1 MSDDWTETGQEIS
14 NPSELLEYLSRI
26 RAEASHMG
34 TGLAR
39 GYWGAT
45 NAQAWIDGHRSDGVK
60 PLSAAEIAE
69 SLDMTVTPP
78 GITALHATY
87 RQALAGLLAAL
98 EAVDQAALTAWL
110 AHVAVL
116 DPDRRA

>member
-1 MSDDWTETGQEIS
+1 MSDDWTEIGQQIN

-26 RAEASHMG
+26 RAEAGHMG

-45 NAQAWIDGHRSDGVK
+45 NGQAWIDRSNGVK
-60 PLSAAEIAE
+60 PPTAAEITE
-69 SLDMTVTPP
+69 SLDMTATPP

-87 RQALAGLLAAL
+87 RQSLAGLLAAL
-98 EAVDQAALTAWL
+98 EAVDKAALAAWL
-110 AHVAVL
+110 AHVAVVA
-116 DPDRRA
+116 PNRTA

>member
-1 MSDDWTETGQEIS
+1 MSDDWTETGQEIRS
-14 NPSELLEYLSRI
+14 PSEFLEYLSRI
-26 RAEASHMG
+26 RAEAGHMG

-45 NAQAWIDGHRSDGVK
+45 NGQAWVDRANGVK
-60 PLSAAEIAE
+60 PPTAREIAE

-78 GITALHATY
+78 GTTALHATY
-87 RQALAGLLAAL
+87 RQSLAGLLAAL
-98 EAVDQAALTAWL
+98 EAVDKAALTAWL

-116 DPDRRA
+116 DPNRTA